1 MSHAE
6 IRRDQLREMKC
17 EPEPGML
24 KEGVLH
30 GEDIQIL
37 KSADERGGEDNLME
51 AIFVLMKFE
60 VHPERISCLNQA
72 THIDPDLKK
81 SSQMSFITQAL
92 FQVTKSLTAK
102 PPSSFECVIS
112 SQATRA
118 ECVPSVVPFHR

>member
-51 AIFVLMKFE
+51 AIFVLMVEMTREEIESGDRNVLRWRRLFLS
-60 VHPERISCLNQA
+60 V
-72 THIDPDLKK
+72 
-81 SSQMSFITQAL
+81 QM
-92 FQVTKSLTAK
+92 
-102 PPSSFECVIS
+102 
-112 SQATRA
+112 R
-118 ECVPSVVPFHR
+118 